1 MGDETAAAEDA
12 ADEPPAEI
20 EAADAESA
28 DGESAD
34 ADASADEAEERRG
47 LSGAT
52 RDPAEV
58 AGLAPSGDGRR

>member
-1 MGDETAAAEDA
+1 MEALEEAESAPSSIPAPPRVGTTAAAEDA

-34 ADASADEAEERRG
+34 ADASADEAEER
-47 LSGAT
+47 
-52 RDPAEV
+52 AE
-58 AGLAPSGDGRR
+58 A